1 MMNKL
6 SRNLVL
12 AWFAVALAACSSVDN
27 VLPDKSVEYKRERQA
42 ERNLEVPPDLTS
54 DRINDRMSV
63 PDNIGGV
70 STSYSDYLTDRKMR
84 GADEGARAVSEGG
97 VLPQIQNIEVKRDGD
112 ERWLVVGA
120 PVDGV
125 WQRVVDFWQENGIL
139 MQEQDPAVGIM
150 RTAWLENRADI
161 ANDWLTDSIRKVFEG
176 AYDAGTRDQYRLRF
190 ERTDDNRTEIYL
202 THFGMEEQPVEGT
215 SGTTDR
221 TMWVPRARDPG
232 LEAEMLRR
240 LMVYLGAADE
250 RARSQ
255 LAATGERERA
265 RSQLFSTSD
274 GTQLMIADDFGRAWR
289 LVGLALDRVGF
300 AVEDRDRSAGI
311 YYVRYHD
318 PAQEDAEK
326 GWLSKLAFWSED
338 KNIDKVNRYQVRV
351 AAKAQQTVVS
361 VADEQGVA
369 DSSPTAIRIL
379 TLLQEQIR

>member
-1 MMNKL
+1 
-6 SRNLVL
+6 
-12 AWFAVALAACSSVDN
+12 
-27 VLPDKSVEYKRERQA
+27 
-42 ERNLEVPPDLTS
+42 
-54 DRINDRMSV
+54 
-63 PDNIGGV
+63 
-70 STSYSDYLTDRKMR
+70 
-84 GADEGARAVSEGG
+84 
-97 VLPQIQNIEVKRDGD
+97 
-112 ERWLVVGA
+112 
-120 PVDGV
+120 
-125 WQRVVDFWQENGIL
+125 
-139 MQEQDPAVGIM
+139 
-150 RTAWLENRADI
+150 
-161 ANDWLTDSIRKVFEG
+161 
-176 AYDAGTRDQYRLRF
+176 
-190 ERTDDNRTEIYL
+190 
-202 THFGMEEQPVEGT
+202 
-215 SGTTDR
+215 
-221 TMWVPRARDPG
+221 
-232 LEAEMLRR
+232 MLRR

-265 RSQLFSTSD
+265 RSQLFNTSD